1 MKELDIL
8 IEFLLN
14 NKEDSRINISRSVS
28 MGHLIYTIDFT
39 ADVGDKKKIA
49 GVSWNQYFPKTLTIK
64 IDNKNKCLML
74 EGSNDSICPIYLKSD
89 ELLKKWSDVIE
100 KYLDSRFLKDM
111 ESIIED
117 AFSGCENKD
126 IHREWKMKKL
136 FE

>member
-1 MKELDIL
+1 
-8 IEFLLN
+8 
-14 NKEDSRINISRSVS
+14 
-28 MGHLIYTIDFT
+28 
-39 ADVGDKKKIA
+39 
-49 GVSWNQYFPKTLTIK
+49 
-64 IDNKNKCLML
+64 ML

-117 AFSGCENKD
+117 AFSSCENKD

-136 FE
+136 FEQKLKY